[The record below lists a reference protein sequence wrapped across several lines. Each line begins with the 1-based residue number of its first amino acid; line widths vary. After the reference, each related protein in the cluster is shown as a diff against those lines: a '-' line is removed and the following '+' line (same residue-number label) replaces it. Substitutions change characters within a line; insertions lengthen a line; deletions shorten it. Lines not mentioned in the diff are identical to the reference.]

1 MRDVSISRRS
11 AIALGLA
18 AAAMPRAIA
27 ANRAPL
33 AAPPASATKLAEQ
46 TVELSDRGV
55 IWQAVTLQSIAIDA
69 PAWPFHAGFLAALD
83 SELTVLDAN
92 GSAVG
97 TVDSGTAFP
106 VPEKTYLRPTS
117 TPVGATYLAV
127 EIVGQDDSDSPYR
140 RPFKADP
147 GEYLLTLWSLSVDA
161 GSDGDIAALLA
172 ENLSGAPVMLAVVA
186 GGVAIESADGQTTSQ
201 ILQGNWDAIDADVVV
216 TVPGGVTTQ
225 LLIATIASAR
235 QGGGDDDLGSGSAS
249 ASTTGS
255 PSSIVTT
262 SLPGIFQVNYRTASL
277 DAGDLTWELVS
288 GTATQQPDEIR
299 YQRGFIVAQ
308 NSAIAL
314 TEEDGTFRRIRGANA
329 ITVRNGD
336 RFSAQSLTTAD
347 EPFISIGLLAAE
359 DASDPS
365 ALTFPIADGK
375 FTFEL
380 WRVSLQEANLA
391 AFDVFMQGS
400 PFPVLL
406 FVERGEVDV
415 TPTGE
420 TTLSL
425 ASGSSQIVTPGA
437 KYELTGTS
445 ASILVAR
452 LTPL

>member
-33 AAPPASATKLAEQ
+33 AAQPASATKLAEQ
-46 TVELSDRGV
+46 TVDLTDRGV
-55 IWQAVTLQSIAIDA
+55 IWQAVTLQSIANDA

-83 SELTVLDAN
+83 SEITILDAN
-92 GSAVG
+92 GSAVE
-97 TVDSGTAFP
+97 TVTPGAAVR
-106 VPEKTYLRPTS
+106 VPEKTYLRPSS
-117 TPVGATYLAV
+117 TPIGATYLAV

-147 GEYLLTLWSLSVDA
+147 GQYLLTLWALSADA
-161 GSDGDIAALLA
+161 GSDGDIASLLA
-172 ENLSGAPVMLAVVA
+172 ENLAGAPVMLAVLA
-186 GGVAIESADGQTTSQ
+186 GGVSIESADGQATTQ
-201 ILQGNWDAIDADVVV
+201 ILQGNWDAIDADSTV
-216 TVPGGVTTQ
+216 TVPGGVTAQ
-225 LLIATIASAR
+225 LLIATIASTR

-249 ASTTGS
+249 ASTTSS

-262 SLPGIFQVNYRTASL
+262 SLPGITQVNYRTASL
-277 DAGDLTWELVS
+277 DAGDLTWVVVS
-288 GTATQQPDEIR
+288 GLATQQPEEIR
-299 YQRGFIVAQ
+299 YQRGFIVAL
-308 NSAIAL
+308 NGAIAL

-359 DASDPS
+359 DAADPS
-365 ALTFPIADGK
+365 AITFPIADGK

-380 WRVSLQEANLA
+380 WRVALQEANLE

-406 FVERGEVDV
+406 FVERGELQV
-415 TPTGE
+415 TPDGEAAQTLETG
-420 TTLSL
+420 
-425 ASGSSQIVTPGA
+425 GSQIVAPA
-437 KYELTGTS
+437 ANYELTGTS